1 MATDT
6 TPDAAAVQQ
15 ALYRAMTGEQRVAI
29 ALKMSIMARQI
40 TLDGIRFR
48 HPEYSDE
55 QAKFALFRILVGDV
69 LFRKAWPSAE
79 LVDP

>member
-6 TPDAAAVQQ
+6 TPEAAAFQQ
-15 ALYRAMTGEQRVAI
+15 ALYRAMTGEQRVAL
-29 ALKMSIMARQI
+29 AVKMSEMAREI
-40 TLDGIRFR
+40 TRDGIRHR

-55 QAKFALFRILVGDV
+55 QVKLALFRILVGDE
-69 LFRKAWPSAE
+69 LFRKAWPTAE

>member
-1 MATDT
+1 MMTDT
-6 TPDAAAVQQ
+6 STDAAAIQQ

-29 ALKMSIMARQI
+29 ALKMSMMARQI
-40 TLDGIRFR
+40 TLDGIRHR

-55 QAKFALFRILVGDV
+55 QAKFALFRILVGDD